1 MILLVAEA
9 IRNDIAANK
18 AATFGK
24 GREMIRIRLKSSR
37 MSTLWVLYAVA
48 AGTLSVGRA
57 EAQSVKIVGI
67 GASSCQ
73 YFLREVSGRPEV
85 EKNFFAWAQGY
96 MSGLLLRAPPG
107 KDEDLD
113 LEPDVYP
120 LLKQAEF
127 LRNFCTV
134 NPDADFSDGANELYR
149 MLRAPPS

>member
-1 MILLVAEA
+1 MSRRTSSLPSMK
-9 IRNDIAANK
+9 DH
-18 AATFGK
+18 
-24 GREMIRIRLKSSR
+24 EMISDCLKPR
-37 MSTLWVLYAVA
+37 RRCVLWALWAVA
-48 AGTLSVGRA
+48 AGTLFMDQA

-73 YFLREVSGRPEV
+73 YFLRETNGKPEV

-113 LEPDVYP
+113 LAPDVYP

-127 LRNFCTV
+127 LRSFCTR
-134 NPDADFSDGANELYR
+134 NPDADFSDGVNDLYR
-149 MLRAPPS
+149 TLRAPPS

>member
-1 MILLVAEA
+1 MI
-9 IRNDIAANK
+9 
-18 AATFGK
+18 GK
-24 GREMIRIRLKSSR
+24 YLKTRRIRALSAF
-37 MSTLWVLYAVA
+37 WFVAV
-48 AGTLSVGRA
+48 GMLVIGQA

-73 YFLREVSGRPEV
+73 YFLRETSGKPDV

-113 LEPDVYP
+113 LAPDVYP

-127 LRNFCTV
+127 LRSFCTR
-134 NPDADFSDGANELYR
+134 NPDSDFSDGVNDLYR
-149 MLRAPPS
+149 TLRAPPS

>member
-1 MILLVAEA
+1 MHALLA
-9 IRNDIAANK
+9 
-18 AATFGK
+18 
-24 GREMIRIRLKSSR
+24 LC
-37 MSTLWVLYAVA
+37 AVA
-48 AGTLSVGRA
+48 VGTLSNGQA

-73 YFLREVSGRPEV
+73 YFLRETDGKPEV

-113 LEPDVYP
+113 LAPDLYP

-127 LRNFCTV
+127 LRNFCTR
-134 NPDADFSDGANELYR
+134 NPDVDFSDGVNNLYR

>member
-1 MILLVAEA
+1 MIGSDLSLRRILVTSE
-9 IRNDIAANK
+9 
-18 AATFGK
+18 
-24 GREMIRIRLKSSR
+24 LC
-37 MSTLWVLYAVA
+37 AVA
-48 AGTLSVGRA
+48 AGTLFVGQA

-73 YFLREVSGRPEV
+73 FFLQEINGKPEV

-113 LEPDVYP
+113 LEPGVYP

-127 LRNFCTV
+127 LRGFCTR
-134 NPDADFSDGANELYR
+134 NPDADFSDGVNDLYR
-149 MLRAPPS
+149 TLRAPPS

>member
-1 MILLVAEA
+1 M
-9 IRNDIAANK
+9 K
-18 AATFGK
+18 P
-24 GREMIRIRLKSSR
+24 SR
-37 MSTLWVLYAVA
+37 MTMLWVLGALA
-48 AGTLSVGRA
+48 AGTPSVGQV
-57 EAQSVKIVGI
+57 EAQTVKIVGI
-67 GASSCQ
+67 GASSCR
-73 YFLREVSGRPEV
+73 YFLRETSGRPEV

-127 LRNFCTV
+127 LRDFCTR
-134 NPDADFSDGANELYR
+134 NPDADFSDGVNDLYR

>member
-1 MILLVAEA
+1 MIGNYQRLRRAHALLAL
-9 IRNDIAANK
+9 
-18 AATFGK
+18 F
-24 GREMIRIRLKSSR
+24 
-37 MSTLWVLYAVA
+37 AVA
-48 AGTLSVGRA
+48 AGTQFAGQA

-73 YFLREVSGRPEV
+73 FFLQEINGKPEV

-113 LEPDVYP
+113 LEPGVYP

-127 LRNFCTV
+127 LRGFCTR
-134 NPDADFSDGANELYR
+134 NPDADFSDGVNDLYR
-149 MLRAPPS
+149 TLRAPPS